1 MVGEGNYSRGKQ
13 FLEMEL
19 EILVVPGTEAVE
31 EAGRLVEHL
40 PELANVAKLH
50 RLLLTMLGGVYVD
63 ARDLHSIV
71 MIRPKAAFRAVF
83 ETAVRR
89 EWSGEWI

>member
-1 MVGEGNYSRGKQ
+1 MVGEGDYSRGKQ

-40 PELANVAKLH
+40 PEL
-50 RLLLTMLGGVYVD
+50 G
-63 ARDLHSIV
+63 
-71 MIRPKAAFRAVF
+71 
-83 ETAVRR
+83 
-89 EWSGEWI
+89 